1 MIHACPICQNLC
13 NRRDMKLIYWRQHR
27 FTRYRHLPFDSI
39 HIRAV
44 CKDCIA
50 SAQMKGREIL

>member
-13 NRRDMKLIYWRQHR
+13 NRRDMKLVYWRQHR
-27 FTRYRHLPFDSI
+27 FTRYRLSIDRI